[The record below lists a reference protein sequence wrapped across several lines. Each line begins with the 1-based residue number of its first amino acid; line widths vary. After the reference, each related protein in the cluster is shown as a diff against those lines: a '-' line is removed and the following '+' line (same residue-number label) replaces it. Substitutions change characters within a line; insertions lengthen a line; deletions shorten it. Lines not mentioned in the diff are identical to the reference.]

1 MKILVNIDVPDL
13 EHAIGFY
20 QTAFGLTLNR
30 RLGRTGAELLGAD
43 APIYLL
49 EKAAGTPTG
58 PAAGDPSAG
67 GAVRQRRD
75 YARHWTPVHLDVVVD
90 DVDQAVARAV
100 AAGARLED
108 PPATHDWGRIAHLAD
123 PYGHGICIL
132 QFLGRGYDALAPDT
146 AAGTASD
153 TAANAATECAAE
165 SATGA
170 ATDAATD
177 AGPEAAS
184 LRFTPAAE
192 SDFEALLALRIE
204 AMRDSLE
211 RLGRFDPDRARARL
225 RGTFRPECTWHI
237 EEDGERIGFYCLRP
251 EGEGLRLD
259 HLYVHPAAQ
268 GRGVG
273 GRVLRRILG
282 DADRR
287 GLGVTLSALRGSD
300 SNRFYRRHGFV
311 QTGEGEWDIDY
322 LRDYRRD
329 NRLDDSGGLAP
340 DAPPPVVAS

>member
-20 QTAFGLTLNR
+20 QSAFGLTLNR
-30 RLGRTGAELLGAD
+30 RLGPTGAELLGAD

-49 EKAAGTPTG
+49 EKAAGTP
-58 PAAGDPSAG
+58 AAGAL
-67 GAVRQRRD
+67 RQPRD

-132 QFLGRGYDALAPDT
+132 QFLGRGYDELASGSAADT
-146 AAGTASD
+146 PADAID
-153 TAANAATECAAE
+153 DAT
-165 SATGA
+165 
-170 ATDAATD
+170 
-177 AGPEAAS
+177 P

-192 SDFEALLALRIE
+192 ADFEALLALRID

-225 RGTFRPECTWHI
+225 RSTFRPECTWHI
-237 EEDGERIGFYCLRP
+237 EEDGKRIGFYCLRP
-251 EGEGLRLD
+251 DGEGLRLD
-259 HLYVHPAAQ
+259 HLYVHPSAQ

-273 GRVLRRILG
+273 GQVLRGILR

-287 GLGVTLSALRGSD
+287 GVGMTLSALRGSD

-322 LRDYRRD
+322 LRNCPRNYRP
-329 NRLDDSGGLAP
+329 DDSRPAAA
-340 DAPPPVVAS
+340 D

>member
-1 MKILVNIDVPDL
+1 MRILVNIDVPDL

-20 QTAFGLTLNR
+20 QSAFGLTLNR
-30 RLGRTGAELLGAD
+30 RLGSTGAELLRAD

-58 PAAGDPSAG
+58 GLAAG

-108 PPATHDWGRIAHLAD
+108 PPVTHDWGRIAHLAD

-132 QFLGRGYDALAPDT
+132 QFLGRGYDELAP
-146 AAGTASD
+146 GIASG
-153 TAANAATECAAE
+153 AAAE
-165 SATGA
+165 TAIDIA
-170 ATDAATD
+170 KDAASVTTQD
-177 AGPEAAS
+177 AAP
-184 LRFTPAAE
+184 LRFAPAAE

-211 RLGRFDPDRARARL
+211 RLGRFDPDRARERL

-237 EEDGERIGFYCLRP
+237 EEDGKRIGFYCLRP

-259 HLYVHPAAQ
+259 HLYVHPSAQ

-273 GRVLRRILG
+273 GQVLRRILQ

-287 GLGVTLSALRGSD
+287 GVGVTLSALRGSD

-322 LRDYRRD
+322 RRDYRRD
-329 NRLDDSGGLAP
+329 YLRDCLRDCPGDNPRPAEGG
-340 DAPPPVVAS
+340 

>member
-1 MKILVNIDVPDL
+1 MRILVNIDVPDL

-30 RLGRTGAELLGAD
+30 RLGSTGAELLGAD

-49 EKAAGTPTG
+49 EKAAGTPTAG
-58 PAAGDPSAG
+58 AA
-67 GAVRQRRD
+67 RQPRD

-132 QFLGRGYDALAPDT
+132 QFLGRGYDELAAPLRFT
-146 AAGTASD
+146 
-153 TAANAATECAAE
+153 
-165 SATGA
+165 A
-170 ATDAATD
+170 ATD
-177 AGPEAAS
+177 
-184 LRFTPAAE
+184 
-192 SDFEALLALRIE
+192 SDFEALLALRIA

-211 RLGRFDPDRARARL
+211 RLGRFDPDRARERL

-237 EEDGERIGFYCLRP
+237 EADGKRVGFYCLRP
-251 EGEGLRLD
+251 EGDGLRLD
-259 HLYVHPAAQ
+259 HLYVHPSAQ

-273 GRVLRRILG
+273 GQVLRRILR

-287 GLGVTLSALRGSD
+287 RAQVTLSALRGSD

-322 LRDYRRD
+322 LRP
-329 NRLDDSGGLAP
+329 A
-340 DAPPPVVAS
+340 DAD

>member
-1 MKILVNIDVPDL
+1 MRILVNIDVPDL

-20 QTAFGLTLNR
+20 QSAFGLTLNR
-30 RLGRTGAELLGAD
+30 RLGSTGAELLGAD

-58 PAAGDPSAG
+58 GPAAGGPAAD

-90 DVDQAVARAV
+90 DVDQAVALAV

-108 PPATHDWGRIAHLAD
+108 PPITHDWGRIAHLAD

-132 QFLGRGYDALAPDT
+132 QFLGRGYDELAP
-146 AAGTASD
+146 
-153 TAANAATECAAE
+153 
-165 SATGA
+165 
-170 ATDAATD
+170 
-177 AGPEAAS
+177 AS

-192 SDFEALLALRIE
+192 ADFEALLALRIE

-211 RLGRFDPDRARARL
+211 RLGRFDPDRARERL

-237 EEDGERIGFYCLRP
+237 EEDGKRIGFYCLRP

-259 HLYVHPAAQ
+259 HLYVHPSAQ

-273 GRVLRRILG
+273 GQVLRRILQ

-287 GLGVTLSALRGSD
+287 GVGVTLSALRGSD

-322 LRDYRRD
+322 RRD
-329 NRLDDSGGLAP
+329 CPSDNSRPAQPG
-340 DAPPPVVAS
+340 